1 MNRWSPLCTG
11 GRIAPGFDSQGETIV
26 TASRYVSSDN
36 RCVAKKTGAAGE
48 AAPSRAAGRL
58 ERWLGDIA
66 RRLGLEAM
74 SRIK

>member
-1 MNRWSPLCTG
+1 
-11 GRIAPGFDSQGETIV
+11 V